1 MCCCGVITPSVL
13 GNQPNCPPTPQ
24 PFLTELDLRIAHLPA
39 ASIDYLREAMPTMGA
54 GAENNGSSTTSNGKE
69 GVEKE
74 KEFDYER
81 FIDEV
86 FFT

>member
-1 MCCCGVITPSVL
+1 
-13 GNQPNCPPTPQ
+13 
-24 PFLTELDLRIAHLPA
+24 
-39 ASIDYLREAMPTMGA
+39 MPTMGA

-69 GVEKE
+69 GVEE

>member
-1 MCCCGVITPSVL
+1 
-13 GNQPNCPPTPQ
+13 
-24 PFLTELDLRIAHLPA
+24 
-39 ASIDYLREAMPTMGA
+39 MPTMDAGA
-54 GAENNGSSTTSNGKE
+54 GGNGSSTASNGKE